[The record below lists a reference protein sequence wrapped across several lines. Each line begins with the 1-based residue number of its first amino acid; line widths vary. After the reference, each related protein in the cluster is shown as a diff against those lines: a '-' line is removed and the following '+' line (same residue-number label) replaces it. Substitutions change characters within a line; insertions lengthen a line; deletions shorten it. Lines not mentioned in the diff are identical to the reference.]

1 METRYYLTGA
11 AGYLGN
17 WIARELIEQG
27 KTVRGLVLPGDPLAA
42 HLPEGIERFEGNLLN
57 PVDIDRF
64 LEADEQHDRVVIHCA
79 GMISMSLQP
88 DRRVHAINVTGTRH
102 MLAACERLQVRKF
115 VYISSVHALPV
126 KPKGQ
131 TIYESKV
138 FLPQAMI
145 GAYAQT
151 KAEASKLVFEAAAR
165 GLPACMIHPS
175 GICGPGDFV
184 GGHLTQMFI
193 EYSKGQI
200 IAGVEGGYS
209 YSDVRDVAKAAV
221 SAVDKGEVGE
231 GYIVASHFVTVLEI
245 FRLLREEAG
254 GREVK
259 FMLPV
264 WAAGFLLPA
273 LTLSYKLRRKKAV
286 FCRYAIHTLNSN
298 GDFSN
303 RKARMALGFEPRP
316 FGETVRDTIVWLR
329 QEGRI

>member
-1 METRYYLTGA
+1 METTYYLTGA

-27 KTVRGLVLPGDPLAA
+27 KIVRGLVLPGDPLVV
-42 HLPEGIERFEGNLLN
+42 HLPESLERFEGNLLN
-57 PVDIDRF
+57 PDDIERF
-64 LEADEQHDRVVIHCA
+64 LEAGEQRERVVIHCA
-79 GMISMSLQP
+79 GMISMSLQF
-88 DRRVHAINVTGTRH
+88 DQRVYDINVTGTRN
-102 MLAACERLQVRKF
+102 MLAVCERLRVKKF

-138 FLPQAMI
+138 FLPLAMI

-151 KAEASKLVFEAAAR
+151 KAEASNLVFAAAAR

-221 SAVDKGEVGE
+221 SAVDNGEVGE
-231 GYIVASHFVTVLEI
+231 GYIVASHFVTVREI
-245 FRLLREEAG
+245 FRLLREEVG

-259 FMLPV
+259 LMLPV
-264 WAAGFLLPA
+264 WAVGFLLPV
-273 LTLSYKLRRKKAV
+273 LSLSYKMRRKKAV
-286 FCRYAIHTLNSN
+286 FSRYAIYTLNSN

-303 RKARMALGFEPRP
+303 RKARLALGFEPRP
-316 FGETVRDTIVWLR
+316 FQETVHDTILWLR
-329 QEGRI
+329 HEGRI

>member
-1 METRYYLTGA
+1 METTYYLTGA

-17 WIARELIEQG
+17 WIARELIAQG
-27 KTVRGLVLPGDPLAA
+27 KIVRGLVLPGDPLVA
-42 HLPEGIERFEGNLLN
+42 HLPESLERFEGNLLN
-57 PVDIDRF
+57 PDDIERF
-64 LEADEQHDRVVIHCA
+64 LEAGEQRERVVIHCA
-79 GMISMSLQP
+79 GMISMSLQF
-88 DRRVHAINVTGTRH
+88 DQRVYDINVTGTRN
-102 MLAACERLQVRKF
+102 MLAVCERLRVKKF

-138 FLPQAMI
+138 FLPLAMI

-151 KAEASKLVFEAAAR
+151 KAEASNLVFAAAAR

-221 SAVDKGEVGE
+221 SAVDNGEVGE
-231 GYIVASHFVTVLEI
+231 GYIVASHFVTVREI
-245 FRLLREEAG
+245 FRLLREEVG

-259 FMLPV
+259 LMLPV
-264 WAAGFLLPA
+264 WAVGFLLPV
-273 LTLSYKLRRKKAV
+273 LSLSYKMRRKKAV
-286 FCRYAIHTLNSN
+286 FSRYAIYTLNSN

-303 RKARMALGFEPRP
+303 RKARLALGFEPRP
-316 FGETVRDTIVWLR
+316 FQETVHDTILWLR
-329 QEGRI
+329 HEGRI